1 MVINISRKPNQVNL
15 SDNNVKKYQFHNG
28 VLYWCDFFSTIG
40 WIWFIAYEKAR
51 KPRENIDI
59 IFIANAMKSV
69 ERKFLERKIF
79 FENSNKIWN
88 NHMVNWSNFTEKTKK
103 RYPSMTFLMR
113 ANLSWKVVVFPNKKN
128 TFRYIL
134 LQFHWNA
141 LFYFRSCPS
150 WYKLWISKNFVLS
163 WDKRVEKMYNESDK
177 KMFMISLSVTLNYF
191 FRSWLLSFRL
201 PNFIGCAIGKTE
213 NGSQQIHVSKLTGVR
228 LYVDSIEYDKI
239 E

>member
-1 MVINISRKPNQVNL
+1 MLINISRKPNQVNL
-15 SDNNVKKYQFHNG
+15 SDNNVKISILQWRSLLMWFFFHDW
-28 VLYWCDFFSTIG
+28 LDLIYCLWKSAKTEREYWYHIYCQR
-40 WIWFIAYEKAR
+40 W
-51 KPRENIDI
+51 NQH
-59 IFIANAMKSV
+59 SV

-103 RYPSMTFLMR
+103 RYHSMTFLMR

-163 WDKRVEKMYNESDK
+163 WDKRVEKTYNESDK
-177 KMFMISLSVTLNYF
+177 KNVYDFFICHIKLFF
-191 FRSWLLSFRL
+191 FRLLSFRL
-201 PNFIGCAIGKTE
+201 PNFIGSAIGKTE
-213 NGSQQIHVSKLTGVR
+213 NGSQQIHVSK
-228 LYVDSIEYDKI
+228 
-239 E
+239 